1 MDNRYSNYSD
11 SPEYNIDQGEVFKPP
26 EPSFKNFFNQWS
38 ILLTLIFLIGLTV
51 GFYEDFQDNELFF
64 QSGLSC
70 LDSKN
75 LIIDTSNDMT
85 DKYEA
90 IRGYVQTS
98 IDEFRLF
105 EETRLGDD
113 YKMLSSSDQLKL
125 HNKIL
130 TNLKDVKFQANL
142 IESIDEWNSFVSTSQ
157 SIFNLS
163 DLHIKS
169 HEYAISLKNE
179 IEAKDL
185 YINNIDENFKN
196 KLIFIDLYEEYYV
209 EWDISTSAQQRATVE
224 QEYNIL
230 INAQITKLDQSIG
243 VLNKY
248 NSEMKKTR
256 EAKDIAYE
264 NLDLDKCNNE
274 E

>member
-1 MDNRYSNYSD
+1 MGSRYYNYSD
-11 SPEYNIDQGEVFKPP
+11 SPEYNINQEEVFDTSRT
-26 EPSFKNFFNQWS
+26 SFKNLWN
-38 ILLTLIFLIGLTV
+38 ILLALIFLIGLTV

-85 DKYEA
+85 DKYEV
-90 IRGYVQTS
+90 IRGHFQAS
-98 IDEFRLF
+98 IYEFRIF
-105 EETRLGDD
+105 EDTRIGND
-113 YKMLSSSDQLKL
+113 YKMLSSSDQLEL

-130 TNLKDVKFQANL
+130 SNLKDVKFQSNL
-142 IESIDEWNSFVSTSQ
+142 IKSIDDWNSFVSTSQ
-157 SIFNLS
+157 SIFNLT

-169 HEYAISLKNE
+169 HDYAISLKNE
-179 IEAKDL
+179 MEATDL
-185 YINNIDENFKN
+185 YINNIDENIKN
-196 KLIFIDLYEEYYV
+196 KLILIDLYEEYYV
-209 EWDISTSAQQRATVE
+209 EWDISTSAQQRASVDEKYIT
-224 QEYNIL
+224 L

-243 VLNKY
+243 VLNQY
-248 NSEMKKTR
+248 NSEMNKTR
-256 EAKDIAYE
+256 EVNALAYE